1 MVLEVGKWCMQH
13 KMKSNCVPTLILNA
27 LESCVGFGWLGMRI
41 KLSKK
46 WDEDPTAIN
55 SSLCGWLCGGDGG
68 GEWGTS
74 FSKRCYKR
82 DQVKER
88 CLLLVCLHFARTCC
102 LKSLSIRHF
111 LGVPKV
117 VFKCSPLSW
126 VGLELQFLEL
136 ITVSTEVIIILF
148 LCKSFKITCQG
159 WVSVHPIHFF
169 ANW

>member
-1 MVLEVGKWCMQH
+1 MMHATQNEEQLCPNPNLKCTREW
-13 KMKSNCVPTLILNA
+13 
-27 LESCVGFGWLGMRI
+27 VGFGWLGMRI

-55 SSLCGWLCGGDGG
+55 SSLCGWLCDGDGG

-74 FSKRCYKR
+74 FSKRSYKR

-136 ITVSTEVIIILF
+136 INVSTEVIIILF
-148 LCKSFKITCQG
+148 LCKSFKIYMPGMGICPPNTFFCQLVG
-159 WVSVHPIHFF
+159 T
-169 ANW
+169 